1 MPHSAYSTIQVNL
14 STESPIGAKSCFA
27 HLISLHNMQGLQTFD
42 VTRVRKMHGGVE
54 IHSTDLI
61 GEFEALAPI
70 DNLAAGGHRV
80 I

>member
-1 MPHSAYSTIQVNL
+1 
-14 STESPIGAKSCFA
+14 
-27 HLISLHNMQGLQTFD
+27 MQGLQTFD
-42 VTRVRKMHGGVE
+42 VTRVGKMHGVVE

-61 GEFEALAPI
+61 REFEALAPI